1 MNSALRYGSKMLSA
15 TLVVR
20 TSNTV
25 HMSEKEPFVAIE
37 GSS

>member
-1 MNSALRYGSKMLSA
+1 MNSALPQGSKMLSA

-25 HMSEKEPFVAIE
+25 HMSKKEPFVATE
-37 GSS
+37 DSS